1 MVNYTIFNGT
11 DAEFTNVNG
20 GGTDVPARSKLTG
33 VTLTD
38 AELAAVCV
46 LNGSAVMQDAPTAA
60 EQGAVAA
67 AVLDAIIADIDLST
81 KKKVDQFKIRRAR
94 EDMADIA
101 RALA

>member
-20 GGTDVPARSKLTG
+20 GGTDVPARSSLTG

-46 LNGSAVMQDAPTAA
+46 LKGSAVMQDAPTAA
-60 EQGAVAA
+60 EKGAVLACI
-67 AVLDAIIADIDLST
+67 LDNISTELDLSSA
-81 KKKVDQFKIRRAR
+81 KKVNEFRIRRSRNDGAIVAR
-94 EDMADIA
+94 VVA
-101 RALA
+101 